1 MGRIVGID
9 LGTTNSV
16 VAVLEAG
23 EPTVITLTEGSRLCP
38 SVVGFSRD
46 GERVVGRLAK
56 RQAVA
61 NPERT
66 FASIK
71 RYMGSDHRVFVEER
85 GYSAPEISAMILQK
99 LKADAEAYLGEPVDR
114 AVITV
119 PAYFNDGQRQATKD
133 AGQIAGLE
141 VLRIINEPTAAALA
155 YGLNK
160 QEDETILV
168 WDLGGGTFDVSIL
181 ELKGGVFD
189 VKATCGDTHLGGDDW
204 DNAIVCWLAEEF
216 QQEFGID
223 LLKDRLALQRLKEAA
238 EKAKIELSTML
249 STSINLPFISANDDG
264 PLHLEKNLA
273 RGTFEALTAGLRDK
287 VRDPTYQVLNDARLA
302 PQQLQKIVLV
312 GGATRMPAIQD
323 MVREIFQKDPFK
335 GMNPDEV
342 VAAGAA
348 IQAGMLIGELTDLVL
363 LDVTP
368 LSLGIETLGGV
379 MTRLIARNTT
389 LPTSRTENFTTA
401 TEGQSAVDIHVLQ
414 GEREMAVDNKSLG
427 RFLLEGIP
435 PAPRGVPKIEVLFD
449 IDANGILHVSAKD
462 SATGAAQKITVT
474 AASGLSQEEVEQMV
488 TAATEYAESDRQRRV
503 VQEARNLAD
512 AALYHADKQLLIA
525 HALPQVS
532 GERQLA
538 IHEAMDALRVALQ
551 GDSKEALAAQTQ
563 QLNDQIYALSEAIY
577 SRPASAQEQEP
588 SEAGVQP
595 KTEIE
600 TGETNGYGE

>member
-61 NPERT
+61 NPEQT

-160 QEDETILV
+160 HENETILV

-181 ELKGGVFD
+181 ELKDGVFD
-189 VKATCGDTHLGGDDW
+189 VKATCGDTRLGGDDW
-204 DNAIVCWLAEEF
+204 DNAIVGWLAEEF

-238 EKAKIELSTML
+238 EKAKIELSAML
-249 STSINLPFISANDDG
+249 NTSINLPFISANDEG
-264 PLHLEKNLA
+264 PLHLEQTLA
-273 RGTFEALTAGLRDK
+273 RAKFEVLTAGLRDK

-389 LPTSRTENFTTA
+389 VPTSRTQNFTTA

-462 SATGAAQKITVT
+462 STTGAAQKIVVT

-488 TAATEYAESDRQRRV
+488 LAATTYAESDRQRRA

-512 AALYHADKQLLIA
+512 AALYHAEKQLLIA
-525 HALPQVS
+525 QALPQVS
-532 GERQLA
+532 GERKLA
-538 IHEAMDALRVALQ
+538 IHAAMDTLRVALQ
-551 GDSKEALAAQTQ
+551 GDSDEALATHTQ
-563 QLNDQIYALSEAIY
+563 QLNDQMYALSEAIY
-577 SRPASAQEQEP
+577 SRPTLPQEP
-588 SEAGVQP
+588 SGAEEQP
-595 KTEIE
+595 ETEIE
-600 TGETNGYGE
+600 TGETNGH

>member
-462 SATGAAQKITVT
+462 SATGAAQKIIVT

>member
-189 VKATCGDTHLGGDDW
+189 VKATCGDTRLGGDDW
-204 DNAIVCWLAEEF
+204 DNAIVGWLAEEF

-488 TAATEYAESDRQRRV
+488 AAATEYAESDRQRRV

-595 KTEIE
+595 KTGIE
-600 TGETNGYGE
+600 TGETNGHGE